1 MGMRK
6 FRGTFLLG
14 LWAAVVLIT
23 LIALRNYDWY
33 PAVGTSMSPT
43 IQPGD
48 ILLVQNG
55 HEDWKRGDLILFQ
68 VDGEETLFVKRIVGL
83 PGDRVEA
90 VRGRLRVNGQPWRE
104 GPLAD
109 IPLPDFPA
117 QRVPPGRLFVM
128 GDNPPKSEDSRSFGP
143 ISEEAVQ
150 GSVRAILYPLSR
162 MKGL

>member
-14 LWAAVVLIT
+14 LWSAVVLIA

-48 ILLVQNG
+48 VLLVQNG
-55 HEDWKRGDLILFQ
+55 HEDWKRGELVLFQ
-68 VDGEETLFVKRIVGL
+68 TDGEETLFIKRIVGL

-90 VRGRLRVNGQPWRE
+90 VQGRLRVNGQPWPE
-104 GPLAD
+104 GPLAG
-109 IPLPDFPA
+109 ISIPDFPA
-117 QRVPPGRLFVM
+117 QRVPPGMLFVL
-128 GDNPPKSEDSRSFGP
+128 GDNPPESEDSRSFGP
-143 ISEEAVQ
+143 ISEEAVK
-150 GSVRAILYPLSR
+150 GNVRAILYPFSR